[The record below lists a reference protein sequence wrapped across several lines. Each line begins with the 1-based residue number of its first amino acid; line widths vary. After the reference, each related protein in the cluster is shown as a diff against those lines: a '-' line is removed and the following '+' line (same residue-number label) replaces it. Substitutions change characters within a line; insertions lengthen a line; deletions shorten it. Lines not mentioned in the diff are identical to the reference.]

1 MYSVVL
7 WVFLDCSCEQRLKE
21 KMAGYEDEIAKLVAA
36 RQDGEARWE
45 AAVVSAVDV
54 DCRGARCVVSS
65 IRSV

>member
-1 MYSVVL
+1 
-7 WVFLDCSCEQRLKE
+7 
-21 KMAGYEDEIAKLVAA
+21 MAGCEDEIAKLVAA